1 MFILIAVGAGF
12 GSTQVFML
20 SALLGTAMAEYR
32 GRVMSLRSMAIYA
45 FALGSIFT
53 GAMAGI
59 WGAQLAAVITGLLG
73 LIFIILLITV
83 APKLRRL

>member
-1 MFILIAVGAGF
+1 MVILIAIGAGF

-20 SALLGTAMAEYR
+20 SALLGTALAEYR

-59 WGAQLAAVITGLLG
+59 WGSQLAASITGILG
-73 LIFIILLITV
+73 ITLVIILISV